1 MVALLIASLSMLG
14 PDTWE
19 LNAYMTKMGYK
30 KEKES
35 SLVLGTRLDFVRLS
49 YAEEVG
55 GGQGGTGSAK
65 QVRPRPQPTVR
76 NEVHFLASPEKLA
89 KNPGWD
95 SLKHTQHLEPVY
107 LGVKDGY
114 HFYTMA
120 PIPES
125 LSIQK
130 QLKLQGGVDWQW
142 LAAKGT
148 VIQDKGTSTANS
160 CVTLFS
166 EGDDRGLQYLMGFAS
181 QEPKKSWHA
190 ILGVGHIPTSAAT
203 DQLISLYRSNSP
215 EYRQAA
221 AYALILPP
229 LRKAAKAEYIDMIAQ
244 GTYVETVAK
253 AASDWKW
260 EDAIPALQIAIERPK
275 SVYALIAAL
284 EALRSL
290 RGEPIPNEVLEAS
303 KTSVGASAGKI
314 AWAKSVLI
322 SHSDKELVSAY
333 AYRIMAIRSKVNTD
347 NLNQLGRELLDA
359 MPSSDRENLLAKL
372 KIGN

>member
-35 SLVLGTRLDFVRLS
+35 SVVLGTRLDFVRLS
-49 YAEEVG
+49 YAEEIG
-55 GGQGGTGSAK
+55 GGQEGTVSTK

-76 NEVHFLASPEKLA
+76 NEVKFLASPERLSKE
-89 KNPGWD
+89 PDWG
-95 SLKHTQHLEPVY
+95 SMKHTQHLEPVY
-107 LGVKDGY
+107 LGIKDGY
-114 HFYTMA
+114 HIYAMA

-148 VIQDKGTSTANS
+148 IIQDKGTSTANS

-166 EGDDRGLQYLMGFAS
+166 EGDDRGLQFLMGFAS

-190 ILGVGHIPTSAAT
+190 ILGIGHIPTSAAT

-221 AYALILPP
+221 AYALIYPN

-244 GTYVETVAK
+244 GTYVGTAAK
-253 AASDWKW
+253 AAANWKW
-260 EDAIPALQIAIERPK
+260 EEAIPALQIAIDKPQYI
-275 SVYALIAAL
+275 SDLIAAL
-284 EALRSL
+284 EAIRSL
-290 RGEPIPNEVLEAS
+290 RGTPVPSEVLESS
-303 KTSVGASAGKI
+303 KAFVEAPAEVARI
-314 AWAKSVLI
+314 KSVLI

-333 AYRIMAIRSKVNTD
+333 AYRFMTIRSKVKTD
-347 NLNQLGRELLDA
+347 NLNHMGQELLEA
-359 MPSSDRENLLAKL
+359 MPSSDRESLLAKL
-372 KIGN
+372 KKGN